1 MWFKTQTGKIKQ
13 LIEIAAECDGETGH
27 PDRLNR
33 AERLFFK
40 KHPDWIIKVFEGNKS
55 HVRANEIVRKM
66 NVFGLRVDDVDAV
79 HQTLKDGGMVSKP
92 GSILQKV
99 KGLFGR
105 D

>member
-1 MWFKTQTGKIKQ
+1 MKFRTKKGKIRR

-40 KHPDWIIKVFEGNKS
+40 KHPDWIQRAFEGSKP
-55 HVRANEIVRKM
+55 HVRANKIIQKM
-66 NVFGLRVDDVDAV
+66 RVFGLNAGDVEVV
-79 HQTLKDGGMVSKP
+79 HQALMNGPAISK
-92 GSILQKV
+92 SSAVFLQL